1 MSEKTENNTNTTPKP
16 KRGNIM
22 GLIGLIIGIIA
33 WVILY
38 KYQWG
43 GISFA
48 AISII
53 LSAIGLKGR
62 FHKMAIA
69 GILLSSILLIV
80 VGVMWIVF
88 YYLFQSI

>member
-1 MSEKTENNTNTTPKP
+1 MSEIIENNTTPKT
-16 KRGNIM
+16 KRGNIL
-22 GLIGLIIGIIA
+22 GLVGLIISIIA
-33 WVILY
+33 WGILY

-43 GISFA
+43 GISLA

-62 FHKMAIA
+62 FHNMAIG
-69 GILLSSILLIV
+69 GILLSSVLLIV
-80 VGVMWIVF
+80 VGIMWAVF

>member
-1 MSEKTENNTNTTPKP
+1 MSETIENDINSTPKP
-16 KRGNIM
+16 KQGNIL
-22 GLIGLIIGIIA
+22 GLVGLIISIIA

-48 AISII
+48 IISII
-53 LSAIGLKGR
+53 LSSIGLKGR
-62 FHKMAIA
+62 FHNLAIG

-80 VGVMWIVF
+80 MGIMWIVF